1 MPFGLAAVQRAAE
14 VIRAGGLVA
23 FPTET
28 VYGLG
33 ADATNVAAVARI
45 FAAKERPTSHPLIV
59 HLASADQVAGWARHV
74 PAAVQRL
81 ADRFWPGPLT
91 IILQRHPSVPD
102 AVTGGQ
108 ETVGLR
114 VPDHPLA
121 LALLGAAGCGVAA
134 PSANRFG
141 RVSPTCA
148 EHVVVELGT
157 RVDVV
162 LDGGPCAV
170 GLESTILDL
179 STGRPRLLRPGAV
192 SAEAIAGVLGEMPA
206 GRTDQSPR
214 VPGALAAHYAP
225 DTPVQLVDGPRIE
238 ALAEALV
245 QAGRTV
251 AVLARR
257 PRSADAPPCTWL
269 AMPDDP
275 GRYGHDLYARL
286 RELDALGCDR
296 LLIQDP
302 PADSAWAAVQD
313 RLRRATGA
321 G

>member
-1 MPFGLAAVQRAAE
+1 MKSADAVQRAAD
-14 VIRAGGLVA
+14 VIRSGGLVA

-45 FAAKERPTSHPLIV
+45 FAAKQRPSSHPLIV
-59 HLASADQVAGWARHV
+59 HLASADQVASWACQV

-102 AVTGGQ
+102 VVTGGQ
-108 ETVGLR
+108 ATVGVR

-141 RVSPTCA
+141 RISPTCA
-148 EHVVVELGT
+148 EHVVAELGAT
-157 RVDVV
+157 VDFL
-162 LDGGPCAV
+162 LDGGTCAV

-179 STGRPRLLRPGAV
+179 ATGRPRLLRPGAV
-192 SAEAIAGVLGEMPA
+192 SAEAIADVLGEMPA
-206 GRTDQSPR
+206 GRTDKSPR
-214 VPGALAAHYAP
+214 VPGDMAAHYSP
-225 DTPVQLVDGPRIE
+225 DTPLQLVEGLHIE
-238 ALAEALV
+238 ALAGTLL
-245 QAGRTV
+245 QAGRSV

-257 PRSADAPPCTWL
+257 PVIGELPPCPWL

-275 GRYGHDLYARL
+275 RGYGHDLYARL

-296 LLIQDP
+296 LLIQAP
-302 PADSAWAAVQD
+302 PADSAWAAVRD
-313 RLRRATGA
+313 RLRRAA
-321 G
+321 GDG